1 MKKLLLLFILSLS
14 LLAKAQ
20 DTKVRFYDVRTLDDY
35 QKVLL
40 QTIQDDKMMFIVFY
54 QDGDAFYKMQKD
66 NIFANA
72 ELASAYSK
80 TNPMAISITS
90 EMGSRL
96 AESIGVDSFP
106 TFYYF
111 NNEEVLLV
119 VKEGYQTVSNLIE
132 SLKKAQTVNT
142 NYENLT
148 EKYSNGTLTQAEW
161 RALLETYALNN
172 DFIQTQSL
180 ALEFFNSQPKVELL
194 KPENAELL
202 VKYGIDLESS
212 YPQFIIKNKANLP
225 GGFNYNAFYTSTYD
239 YNFDRAE
246 VNLDTVLLEQIV
258 TELIPNR
265 PKDNADTKELVFETK
280 KVFASETKLFNVW
293 ASAAINRS
301 ATLENDSIKA
311 EFIFEEAFEIA
322 DNFNTNDALKV
333 ARNLSKRSY
342 SLREDY
348 RYKMLEGYMAYL
360 MKDYAEAMELVKL
373 AETKT
378 DNANNIRKA
387 QSLQRMIT
395 KEQDKEKE
403 SE

>member
-1 MKKLLLLFILSLS
+1 MKKLLLL
-14 LLAKAQ
+14 LLVTFTFFAKAQ

-40 QTIQDDKMMFIVFY
+40 QSIQNDKMLFIVFY
-54 QDGDAFYKMQKD
+54 KDGDAFYQMQQD
-66 NIFANA
+66 NIFSNI
-72 ELASAYSK
+72 ELATAYNS
-80 TNPMAISITS
+80 TSPMAISITS

-96 AESIGVDSFP
+96 AESIGANSFP

-119 VKEGYQTVSNLIE
+119 VKDGYQSISELAQA
-132 SLKKAQTVNT
+132 LKKAQGINSKY
-142 NYENLT
+142 NKLT
-148 EKYSNGTLTQAEW
+148 EKYSAGTLTKTEW
-161 RALLETYALNN
+161 RELLETYALNN

-180 ALEFFNSQPKVELL
+180 ALEFFNSQAKTDLL
-194 KPENAELL
+194 SAENAELL

-212 YPQFIIKNKANLP
+212 YPEFIIKNKDRLP
-225 GGFNYNAFYTSTYD
+225 AVFDYKAFYISTYD

-246 VNLDTVLLEQIV
+246 VNLDTVLLEKIV
-258 TELIPNR
+258 TVLIPNR
-265 PKDNADTKELVFETK
+265 PKDDADTKELIFETK
-280 KVFASETKLFNVW
+280 KVFASETRLYNIWKK
-293 ASAAINRS
+293 AAIDRS
-301 ATLENDSIKA
+301 SSLVGDSTKA
-311 EFIFEEAFEIA
+311 EFLFEEAFEIA
-322 DNFNTNDALKV
+322 DNFNTTEAHAA
-333 ARNLSKRSY
+333 ARSLAGESY
-342 SLREDY
+342 KLREDY

-378 DNANNIRKA
+378 NDTNHIRKS

-403 SE
+403 SQ

>member
-1 MKKLLLLFILSLS
+1 MKKLLFLFILTFSLF
-14 LLAKAQ
+14 AKAQ
-20 DTKVRFYDVRTLDDY
+20 EVKVRFYDVRTLDDY

-40 QTIQDDKMMFIVFY
+40 QSIQEDKMMFIVFY

-80 TNPMAISITS
+80 TNPMAVSITS

-106 TFYYF
+106 SFYYF

-119 VKEGYQTVSNLIE
+119 VNKGYQSLSELIDA
-132 SLKKAQTVNT
+132 LKKAQTINT
-142 NYENLT
+142 NYSRLT
-148 EKYSNGTLTQAEW
+148 KKYTEGTLTQTEW

-172 DFIQTQSL
+172 DFVQTQSL
-180 ALEFFNSQPKVELL
+180 ALEFFNSQTKAELL

-202 VKYGIDLESS
+202 VKYGIDLESA
-212 YPQFIIKNKANLP
+212 YPELIIKNKASLP
-225 GGFNYNAFYTSTYD
+225 SSFDYKAFYSSTYD

-246 VNLDTVLLEQIV
+246 VNLDTVLLEKIV
-258 TELIPNR
+258 TVLIPNR
-265 PKDNADTKELVFETK
+265 PKDEADTKELVFETR
-280 KVFASETKLFNVW
+280 KVFSSETRLFNVW
-293 ASAAINRS
+293 EKAAIERAS
-301 ATLENDSIKA
+301 SLSDDSTKA

-322 DNFNTNDALKV
+322 DNFNTEDANKA
-333 ARNLSKRSY
+333 ARSLAKESY
-342 SLREDY
+342 NLREDY

-360 MKDYAEAMELVKL
+360 LKDYTEAMALVQL
-373 AETKT
+373 AKTKT

-387 QSLQRMIT
+387 QSLQKMIS
-395 KEQDKEKE
+395 KEQAKASD

>member
-20 DTKVRFYDVRTLDDY
+20 DNKVRFYDVRTLDDY

-40 QTIQDDKMMFIVFY
+40 QTIQDNKMMFIVFY

-72 ELASAYSK
+72 ELASAYAK

-212 YPQFIIKNKANLP
+212 YPQFIIKNKVNLP
-225 GGFNYNAFYTSTYD
+225 GSFDYNAFYTSTYD

-293 ASAAINRS
+293 ESAAINRS

-322 DNFNTNDALKV
+322 DNFNTNDALKA

-387 QSLQRMIT
+387 QNLQRMIT
-395 KEQDKEKE
+395 KEQDKKKE